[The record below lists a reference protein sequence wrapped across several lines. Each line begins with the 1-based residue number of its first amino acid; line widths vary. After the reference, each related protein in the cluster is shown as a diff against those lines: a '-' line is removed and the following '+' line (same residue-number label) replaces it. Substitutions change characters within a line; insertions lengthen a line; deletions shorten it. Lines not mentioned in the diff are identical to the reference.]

1 MKCIDA
7 HAHLVHEHKGFHE
20 LADSDAF
27 DEIWLMDLSGYELGG
42 IRLAGERE
50 VLDAVKAHPGVVY
63 AFGHLDF
70 SQPPE
75 QIDRLRDKGFIGLKP
90 YKPDTNWNDEKFY
103 PYYER
108 AEELGMPIL
117 FHTGMAVRGGEWR
130 KRRAPGRGFGP
141 DGMRPAY
148 LAGVAEAFPKLKI
161 IGGHLGYPWL
171 EETFHNLY
179 YCENIVHDI
188 SGYRNAIHELL
199 SNLDR
204 AANDGSGRFFHEKLF
219 FATDQFYGLR
229 EENERALKLKQ
240 FWTLLFELVGS
251 VYYRWGA
258 PEEAEKFF
266 YGNAHS
272 FRMECRKNLNMNSL
286 TGEEQQ

>member
-1 MKCIDA
+1 MAQTSCSRTRVRSRRYA
-7 HAHLVHEHKGFHE
+7 
-20 LADSDAF
+20 
-27 DEIWLMDLSGYELGG
+27 SG
-42 IRLAGERE
+42 ISR
-50 VLDAVKAHPGVVY
+50 
-63 AFGHLDF
+63 
-70 SQPPE
+70 
-75 QIDRLRDKGFIGLKP
+75 
-90 YKPDTNWNDEKFY
+90 
-103 PYYER
+103 
-108 AEELGMPIL
+108 
-117 FHTGMAVRGGEWR
+117 RGG
-130 KRRAPGRGFGP
+130 G
-141 DGMRPAY
+141 
-148 LAGVAEAFPKLKI
+148 GVSEAENHRTRF
-161 IGGHLGYPWL
+161 GHLGYPWL

-286 TGEEQQ
+286 TGGEQQ